1 MCLMPYIFSL
11 RQFVTEFAAKC
22 IFLSTMSRCL
32 CVRIRRQPCSP
43 FWKADDN
50 VGRGRR
56 CSEKWSTAAAFGF
69 FWANE
74 RPTINWKAV
83 FNALSQPARG
93 SKSNERE
100 SYVAARRI
108 SEVCCLF
115 SYSFRVTRA
124 THRTESKETS
134 HSRWM
139 DRFKHG
145 SLESPRI
152 SRFLE
157 STGKYIYIY
166 IYSGS

>member
-1 MCLMPYIFSL
+1 MLLSCKNLYGAILSEIMCLIPYIFSL

-100 SYVAARRI
+100 LR
-108 SEVCCLF
+108 CCATYFWSLLPF
-115 SYSFRVTRA
+115 FLLVSRDSCDTPHGIERDVSFA
-124 THRTESKETS
+124 
-134 HSRWM
+134 M
-139 DRFKHG
+139 DG
-145 SLESPRI
+145 S
-152 SRFLE
+152 F
-157 STGKYIYIY
+157 
-166 IYSGS
+166 